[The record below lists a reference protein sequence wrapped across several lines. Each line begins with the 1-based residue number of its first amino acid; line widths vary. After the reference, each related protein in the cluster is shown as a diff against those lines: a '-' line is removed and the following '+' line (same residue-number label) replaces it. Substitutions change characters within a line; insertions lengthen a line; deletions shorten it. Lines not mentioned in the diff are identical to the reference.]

1 MYERTDRSDRAEAP
15 VESEDIK
22 AFSDRL
28 AEWSESLSPAEQS
41 LAQVLMQYTRDLQ
54 PGDVRRRQ
62 LIASLDEATQAA
74 IESVKEQWKRTAR
87 GPIAWART
95 EPSWEKANPRVGGGA
110 IEEYEIVQWTYI
122 RPERWTPPY
131 A

>member
-1 MYERTDRSDRAEAP
+1 MYERTSQSGHDAAP
-15 VESEDIK
+15 VESEDIT
-22 AFSDRL
+22 AFTERLSEWSASLPAGEQAL
-28 AEWSESLSPAEQS
+28 AE
-41 LAQVLMQYTRDLQ
+41 VLLQYTRDLQ

-62 LIASLDEATQAA
+62 LIASLDEATRSA
-74 IESVKEQWKRTAR
+74 ISSVRDQWKRTAR

-122 RPERWTPPY
+122 RPEKWTPPY